1 MNAQAIR
8 ALIETGLPGSLVTV
22 LGDDGQHF
30 EAEVVSPDFVGKSMV
45 EQHRLV
51 YAALGG
57 RMGKEIHALKLRT
70 RAPRSVC

>member
-1 MNAQAIR
+1 MNALDIR
-8 ALIETGLPGSLVTV
+8 KLIEAGLPGSSVTV

-30 EAEVVSPDFVGKSMV
+30 EAEVESPDFVGKSMV

-51 YAALGG
+51 YASLGG

-70 RAPRSVC
+70 RAPRSGS

>member
-1 MNAQAIR
+1 MTAQEIR
-8 ALIETGLPGSLVTV
+8 ALIEAGLPGSLVTV
-22 LGDDGQHF
+22 TGDDGQHF

-51 YAALGG
+51 YASLGG
-57 RMGKEIHALKLRT
+57 RMGREIHALKLRT